1 MFERGQKGMSAQNAA
16 KISVPISRD
25 ASVLTACGAAQER
38 TIAANASGAYIAIDL
53 KSFYASVEC
62 VERGLDPLRTNLV
75 VADETRTEKTICLAV
90 SPSLKA
96 IGVPG
101 RPRLFEVTQIVGEH
115 NRKRRARAPRRMFA
129 GRSWDADRLAADP
142 SLETGFIVAR
152 PQMTKYMEVSARIY
166 GVYLRFVAPKDIFV
180 YSVDEV
186 FIDAAPYLKNGQ
198 SAHDFAR
205 DMVGEV
211 LAETGITA
219 TAGIG
224 TNMYLAK
231 IAMDIVAKKMPA
243 DRDGVRVAELDEASY
258 RHLLWAHEPLTDFWR
273 VGSGT
278 AARLAAN
285 GMTTMG
291 DVARCSLGD
300 EDLLYRLF
308 GVAAELLIDHAW
320 GYEPTT
326 MADVQ
331 AYRPQTHGISM
342 GQVLKR
348 PYSYDEARLIAREMA
363 DQLALDMTKKGVACD
378 QITLDVGYDTSNL
391 RSEAARR
398 SYRGEVR
405 EDHYGR
411 ALPRSAH
418 GSHNLPRHTA
428 SSRLITA
435 AVTEIFERVAD
446 PALTV
451 RRVNIS
457 ACGVSEASRRR
468 EERSEQL
475 DMFTDYDALC
485 RERER
490 EDAAFEREHRRQ
502 TALVGLR
509 ERFGKNAVFRGMD
522 LVEGATT
529 IERNAQVG
537 GHRA

>member
-1 MFERGQKGMSAQNAA
+1 MITTTAARKIPQYDREDRAAAAGERAVDEN
-16 KISVPISRD
+16 SR
-25 ASVLTACGAAQER
+25 
-38 TIAANASGAYIAIDL
+38 GAYIAIDL

-62 VERGLDPLRTNLV
+62 VERGLDPLKTNLV
-75 VADETRTEKTICLAV
+75 VADESRSEKTICLAV

-101 RPRLFEVTQIVGEH
+101 RPRLFEVTQIVARH
-115 NRKRRARAPRRMFA
+115 NRERRRRTPRKMFA

-166 GVYLRFVAPKDIFV
+166 GVYLRFVAPEDIFV

-198 SAHDFAR
+198 TAHEFAR
-205 DMVGEV
+205 RMIGEV

-231 IAMDIVAKKMPA
+231 IAMDIVAKKLPA
-243 DRDGVRVAELDEASY
+243 DRDGVRIAELDEAAF
-258 RHLLWAHEPLTDFWR
+258 RRRLWAHEPLTDFWR
-273 VGSGT
+273 VGPGT
-278 AARLAAN
+278 AARLAAH
-285 GMTTMG
+285 GMRTMG
-291 DVARCSLGD
+291 DVARRSLSD
-300 EDLLYRLF
+300 EELLYRLF
-308 GVAAELLIDHAW
+308 GVNAELLIDHAW

-326 MADVQ
+326 MADVRS
-331 AYRPQTHGISM
+331 YRPQTHGLSM

-348 PYSYDEARLIAREMA
+348 AYTFAEARLIVREMA
-363 DQLALDMTKKGVACD
+363 DQLALDMTKKGAVCD
-378 QITLDVGYDTSNL
+378 AVTLDVGYDTENL
-391 RSEAARR
+391 RSESVR
-398 SYRGEVR
+398 SEYRGEVR
-405 EDHYGR
+405 VDHYGR
-411 ALPRSAH
+411 ELPRSAH
-418 GSHNLPRHTA
+418 GSHNLARRTS

-446 PALTV
+446 PRLTV

-457 ACGVSEASRRR
+457 ACGVTDASDRRA
-468 EERSEQL
+468 EKSEQL
-475 DMFTDYDALC
+475 DVFTDYEALR

-490 EDAAFEREHRRQ
+490 EDAALEREGRRQ

-509 ERFGKNAVFRGMD
+509 ERFGKNAVFRAMD
-522 LVEGATT
+522 LVDGATT